1 MPLNDGVRPRSWW
14 FDRRARSVLL
24 AGLLALLA
32 GCGTQVEVWQGNGH
46 EAARQALAFSTLV
59 LAVSSDLPG
68 AEEAVTSLAFALE
81 TELLYRQKRLVP
93 RGGDIRLAVRISHL
107 KDVPRETRVWLG
119 SLAGSAELRADIRV
133 TGPRI
138 KPFTFS
144 IEAQS
149 RGATTTEDF
158 LSGKGGSTEE
168 LTQRAAAII
177 VGELLDPDS

>member
-1 MPLNDGVRPRSWW
+1 MPLNDGMRPRSWW
-14 FDRRARSVLL
+14 FDPRARSVLL
-24 AGLLALLA
+24 AGLLALLV
-32 GCGTQVEVWQGNGH
+32 GCGTQVEVWQGSEH
-46 EAARQALAFSTLV
+46 ETARQALAFSTLD
-59 LAVSSDLPG
+59 LAVSSELPG
-68 AEEAVTSLAFALE
+68 TEEAIISLAFALE
-81 TELLYRQKRLVP
+81 TEFLYRQKRVVP
-93 RGGDIRLAVRISHL
+93 AGGDIRVAVKISHL

-133 TGPRI
+133 TGPRT

-168 LTQRAAAII
+168 LTHRAAAII

>member
-1 MPLNDGVRPRSWW
+1 MTPRLCRLRHLARP
-14 FDRRARSVLL
+14 AVL
-24 AGLLALLA
+24 AGLLGLLTS
-32 GCGTQVEVWQGNGH
+32 CGTQVEVWEGSEH
-46 EAARQALAFSTLV
+46 EVARKALAFSTLV
-59 LAVSSDLPG
+59 LEVGSDLPG
-68 AEEAVTSLAFALE
+68 TEEAVTSLAFALE
-81 TELLYRQKRLVP
+81 TEFLYRHKRVVP
-93 RGGDIRLAVRISHL
+93 ASGDIRVLVKIRHL

-119 SLAGSAELRADIRV
+119 SLAGSAELRAEIQV
-133 TGPRI
+133 TGPRT

-149 RGATTTEDF
+149 RGATTTDDF